1 MLKYTIPAVLAVAI
15 DILAFLQMFLFYK
28 FLSVDTN
35 INLFISG
42 FVGYFV
48 SFVVHML
55 LTSQGVFYGNEN
67 IFTDKSRKKKY
78 ISFGLLA
85 VLTNTSLI
93 SISYLLVNDVVLAK
107 IIAEGVFIVS
117 YLLVN
122 YFIVPKT
129 MLH

>member
-1 MLKYTIPAVLAVAI
+1 
-15 DILAFLQMFLFYK
+15 MFLLYK
-28 FLSVDTN
+28 HFEVDTSV
-35 INLFISG
+35 NLFVSG
-42 FVGYFV
+42 FVGYLV

-55 LTSQGVFYGNEN
+55 LTSQGVFYGNKN
-67 IFTDKSRKKKY
+67 IFTDKSRKRKY
-78 ISFGLLA
+78 ILFGLLA

-93 SISYLLVNDVVLAK
+93 SVSYLLVKDVFLAK
-107 IIAEGVFIVS
+107 VIAESVFVVS